1 MSKLPRDELER
12 IIERD
17 APGHTLATTREG
29 PDERSTRAKPDESSP
44 DIASLRE
51 KYLGESASPESAAN
65 EGAPAGGAAVGADAA
80 NAGDEADDEI
90 VPVQRTD
97 AADPW
102 DHESRPKTIVVSGK
116 DKKIIG
122 SQG

>member
-1 MSKLPRDELER
+1 MSKLPREELER

-17 APGHTLATTREG
+17 APGHTLATPQEG
-29 PDERSTRAKPDESSP
+29 QDERSTRAEPEESSP
-44 DIASLRE
+44 DIAQLRR
-51 KYLGESASPESAAN
+51 KYLGEEAA
-65 EGAPAGGAAVGADAA
+65 ADAAEGADAGTGGA
-80 NAGDEADDEI
+80 EAEDEI

>member
-1 MSKLPRDELER
+1 MPKLPKDELER
-12 IIERD
+12 IVERD
-17 APGHTLATTREG
+17 APGHMLAPTPEAQ
-29 PDERSTRAKPDESSP
+29 DERATRAEPEESSP
-44 DIASLRE
+44 DIAALRE
-51 KYLGESASPESAAN
+51 KYLGETAAPEA
-65 EGAPAGGAAVGADAA
+65 EAPTD
-80 NAGDEADDEI
+80 AGDAGEEPDDEI

-97 AADPW
+97 AADPF

>member
-17 APGHTLATTREG
+17 APGHTLATAREG
-29 PDERSTRAKPDESSP
+29 QDQRSTRAEPEESSP
-44 DIASLRE
+44 DIAALRS
-51 KYLGESASPESAAN
+51 KYLGEPVSLAATAD
-65 EGAPAGGAAVGADAA
+65 EGAPAGGAADGADAGD
-80 NAGDEADDEI
+80 AGAEADDEI
-90 VPVQRTD
+90 VPVQRID

>member
-1 MSKLPRDELER
+1 MAKLSRDELER
-12 IIERD
+12 IIEHD
-17 APGHTLATTREG
+17 APGHTLASAPESQE
-29 PDERSTRAKPDESSP
+29 ERSTRAEPEESSP
-44 DIASLRE
+44 NIAALRE
-51 KYLGESASPESAAN
+51 KYLGEPAPLAPADEL
-65 EGAPAGGAAVGADAA
+65 GAPTGDDAEEADAGD
-80 NAGDEADDEI
+80 AGEEADDEI